1 MRDVV
6 LDKVGFRHPKAA
18 SPAVDG
24 VDLTLTGGSLTTLVG
39 PSGCGKSSLLAL
51 IAGLASPSSGTIAI
65 DGQSVLRLP
74 PEARGA
80 VLMEQEPLLFPHM
93 TVAGNVGFGLRM
105 RGVAAADLERRVAA
119 MLALVRLA
127 GFGGRR
133 PHELSGGQA
142 QRVALARALVTEPA
156 VLLLDEPFAALDPEL
171 REEMRDLVLTLQR
184 RTGTTMLLVTH
195 DRTEAVALG
204 DRMAVMLAGR
214 VVQTGRPAEVFDQ
227 PCSSAVAQFLGF
239 SNVLTG
245 EVRGWRFETPD
256 GDVAIEQ
263 AALDGP
269 ARALFRPEAAT
280 IALDE
285 TAGLRGEVQAVSYR
299 GTTSSVTIRLAS
311 GTVSVQADPVL
322 AAGLSERDRVRVA
335 VQPAR
340 IRIFPVSG

>member
-1 MRDVV
+1 MSDVV
-6 LDKVGFRHPKAA
+6 LDKVSFRHPRAA
-18 SPAVDG
+18 APAVDG
-24 VDLTLTGGSLTTLVG
+24 VDLALAGGSLVTLVG

-51 IAGLASPSSGTIAI
+51 IAGLATPNSGTIAI
-65 DGQSVLRLP
+65 GGRSVLGLP
-74 PEARGA
+74 PEVRGA

-105 RGVAAADLERRVAA
+105 RGVAAADVERRVAG

-171 REEMRDLVLTLQR
+171 RDEMRDLVLMLQR

-195 DRTEAVALG
+195 DRTDAVALG
-204 DRMAVMLAGR
+204 NRMAVMLAGR
-214 VVQTGRPAEVFDQ
+214 VVQTGRPAEVFEH
-227 PCSSAVAQFLGF
+227 PGSAGAAQFLGF
-239 SNVLTG
+239 SNALTG
-245 EVRGWRFETPD
+245 TVRGWFFVTPD
-256 GDVAIEQ
+256 GDLAIEQ

-269 ARALFRPEAAT
+269 ARAVFRPEAAT
-280 IALDE
+280 IALDQA
-285 TAGLRGEVQAVSYR
+285 AGLRGDVQAVSYR
-299 GTTSSVTIRLAS
+299 GMTSSVTVRLTS
-311 GTVSVQADPVL
+311 GTVSVHADPAV
-322 AAGLSERDRVRVA
+322 AAGLSVGDRVRVA
-335 VQPAR
+335 VQPAS